1 MNTFAIL
8 ACATLA
14 LGACTRWS
22 PRPVPVS
29 RAFATDTARDV
40 AVRLGDDST
49 HWWRIRQ
56 ARLQGDSVVGV
67 TKSGGSLRRVAVP
80 RDSITTLVVR
90 EPDRVV
96 NQLAEVVGLLGMLAF
111 VFSVAPR
118 GWSL

>member
-1 MNTFAIL
+1 MKRLLVLVSAL
-8 ACATLA
+8 LA

-67 TKSGGSLRRVAVP
+67 TRSGGSLRRVAVP

-90 EPDRVV
+90 EPDRVL
-96 NQLAEVVGLLGMLAF
+96 NQLAEVIGLVGMLAF
-111 VFSVAPR
+111 VVHLAPS